1 MMPKYGLIAEF
12 DLNKNIIKTWHD
24 TNGEK
29 VNQITSAVLHNNK
42 IYMGSFDKNY
52 IAIVDYK

>member
-1 MMPKYGLIAEF
+1 MPKYGLIAEF
-12 DLNKNIIKTWHD
+12 DLNKNILKTWHD

-29 VNQITSAVLHNNK
+29 VNQITNAVLHNDK

-52 IAIVDYK
+52 ISVVDYS

>member
-1 MMPKYGLIAEF
+1 MPKYGLIAEF
-12 DLNKNIIKTWHD
+12 DLNKNILKTWHD

-29 VNQITSAVLHNNK
+29 VNQITNAVLHNNK

-52 IAIVDYK
+52 ISVVDYS